1 MNDPAAMRRRL
12 RVELKR
18 MRAEAELTQRQVAVA
33 LDWSPSK
40 IIRIENGSV
49 GISVTDLKALATE
62 YGMTDGNTLDELAEM
77 ARGSKRQPFVDY
89 RDVLPTET
97 IRYLGYEASASLI
110 RQVQLLLIPGL
121 LQTEE
126 YTRALLEGYGMD
138 AKRADRL
145 VESRRERQ
153 ELLYT
158 AEPPTLFVIIDEA
171 VLRRA
176 VGGAS
181 VMRRQLRHLLEL
193 DSRPSVTIQIL
204 PFSLGAY
211 EALQGP
217 FVHLE
222 FRIPSDPDVLF
233 LENMRGSS
241 SFIDDPDVT
250 GPFQEAFFKL
260 EDSASAPGQLAE
272 YIARADRGLDASPSA
287 MDR

>member
-1 MNDPAAMRRRL
+1 MNDPAAMRRQL
-12 RVELKR
+12 RVELKHL
-18 MRAEAELTQRQVAVA
+18 RAKAELTQRQVAVA

-49 GISVTDLKALATE
+49 GISVTDLKALAAE
-62 YGMTDGNTLDELAEM
+62 YGMTDGNTLDKLAEM
-77 ARGSKRQPFVDY
+77 ARGSKKQPFVDY
-89 RDVLPTET
+89 RDVLSTET

-110 RQVQLLLIPGL
+110 RQVQLLLVPGL

-145 VESRRERQ
+145 VESRRDRQ
-153 ELLYT
+153 ELLDT
-158 AEPPTLFVIIDEA
+158 AEPPMLFVIIDEA

-176 VGGAS
+176 IGGAPA
-181 VMRRQLRHLLEL
+181 MRRQLRHLLEM
-193 DSRPSVTIQIL
+193 DSRPSVTIQVL

-222 FRIPSDPDVLF
+222 FRTPSDPDVLF

-241 SFIDDPDVT
+241 SFIDDPEVT
-250 GPFQEAFFKL
+250 GPYQEAFFKL
-260 EDSASAPGQLAE
+260 EDTASTPGQLAE
-272 YIARADRGLDASPSA
+272 YIARADRGLDAGLI
-287 MDR
+287 

>member
-1 MNDPAAMRRRL
+1 MNDPAAMRRQL
-12 RVELKR
+12 RVELKHL
-18 MRAEAELTQRQVAVA
+18 RAKAELTQRQVAVA

-49 GISVTDLKALATE
+49 GISVTDLKALAVE
-62 YGMTDGNTLDELAEM
+62 YGMTDGNTLDKLAEM
-77 ARGSKRQPFVDY
+77 ARGSKKQPFVDY
-89 RDVLPTET
+89 RDVLSTET

-110 RQVQLLLIPGL
+110 RQVQLLLVPGL

-145 VESRRERQ
+145 VESRRDRQ
-153 ELLYT
+153 ELLDT
-158 AEPPTLFVIIDEA
+158 AEPPMLFVIIDEA

-176 VGGAS
+176 IGGAPA
-181 VMRRQLRHLLEL
+181 MRRQLRHLLEM
-193 DSRPSVTIQIL
+193 DSRPSVTIQVL

-222 FRIPSDPDVLF
+222 FRTPSDPDVLF

-241 SFIDDPDVT
+241 SFIDDPEVT
-250 GPFQEAFFKL
+250 GPYQEAFFKL
-260 EDSASAPGQLAE
+260 EDTASTPGQLAE
-272 YIARADRGLDASPSA
+272 YIARADRGLDAGLSS